1 MYIFKNA
8 FKSITRSKGRNILI
22 GFILVVISVS
32 SCIALSI
39 KNSASEIV
47 NSYEQNFNLTAT
59 IGVDRE
65 ALRAAAQTQGT
76 DMRQIIQS
84 ITNPSIDD
92 IKKYGDSKY
101 LSGYSYILSSSVNSS
116 TLTPVSNETASL
128 TPGVTQSAAN
138 GANNNNNNNNN
149 NSNNN
154 PGRNPQDLPGGGQLT
169 RGDFTIVGYSGV
181 SAMTS
186 FVNGTYKVTSGA
198 MFEDTNK
205 STVCVISEELATENS
220 VKINDKI
227 TLTNPKNAEE
237 KYIFTVV
244 GLYKDTTATDTS
256 SMNWFSN
263 AANQIITNYTALSAI
278 VDSSKVAS
286 DKVIAD
292 AAAKTATTTATPTSA
307 ATATTAEPAATTLS
321 SQLASSF
328 NLIDNDSVAAFTAE
342 LKAKGLS
349 DKYTVTTNIDAL
361 SQRVKPV
368 KNLNNFATIF
378 LILVLI
384 IGGLIL
390 SVLNMIN
397 IRERKYEVG
406 VLRAIGMKK
415 GKLALQFVSELLMV
429 TLVSI
434 IIGSA
439 LGAMLSV
446 PTASTLLKS
455 EVTAMQTSQTQIAEN
470 FGRGGQGGFGGPGA
484 PGGEAFGS
492 RGGPGI
498 MGGVFNQGRNV
509 NYITQINAVINLQ
522 VLLQLVLIGL
532 ILTALSSIVSVVLIS
547 RYEPLKILSN
557 RS

>member
-47 NSYEQNFNLTAT
+47 KSYEQNFNLVAT
-59 IGVDRE
+59 IGIDRE
-65 ALRAAAQTQGT
+65 ALRAAAHTQGT
-76 DMRQIIQS
+76 DMRQIMQS

-116 TLTPVSNETASL
+116 TLTPVSNETATL

-138 GANNNNNNNNN
+138 SANNNNN
-149 NSNNN
+149 NNN

-186 FVNGTYKVTSGA
+186 FVNGAYKVTSGA
-198 MFEDTNK
+198 IFEDANK
-205 STVCVISEELATENS
+205 SAVCVISEELATENS

-278 VDSSKVAS
+278 VDSSKTAS
-286 DKVIAD
+286 DKAIAD
-292 AAAKTATTTATPTSA
+292 AATKAATTASTPTSA
-307 ATATTAEPAATTLS
+307 VTATTEPAATTLS

-328 NLIDNDSVAAFTAE
+328 NLKDNDSVAAFTAE

-361 SQRVKPV
+361 SQSVKPV

-439 LGAMLSV
+439 AGAMLSV

-455 EVTAMQTSQTQIAEN
+455 EVDAMQTSQAQVAEN

-509 NYITQINAVINLQ
+509 NYISQINAVINLQ

-532 ILTALSSIVSVVLIS
+532 LLTALSSIVSVVLIS